1 MFYFTGPIH
10 PRNLIGSRYLEKTGI
25 SSANRCGII
34 APVKINVHSFLG
46 SWQRRSVLVG
56 LLVFGLVL
64 LAQGI
69 YRPIIVQV
77 EARAE
82 AMAQAEVFVAPFPGG
97 PYTPEKARLARLEAQ
112 AWTQAMFAFH
122 VAYPIQE
129 LRIDTAKQAINV
141 DIRNIHIQ
149 SRWGQQTLSPGQILA
164 NIQRAHQ
171 IDVPAQA
178 ADSLLMVGTGRDPHF
193 VLSLSP
199 ELYAPSIWQR
209 ITAALVPTIIGIVI
223 WLLVELLKPHQTR
236 LARLPEQIGYLVET
250 RSPLLVGLL
259 GALGLSVLLVLQFE
273 IARITPMYQGPDEE
287 AQVPVSFAGF
297 HQVAFGGDGQCTLI
311 WADLIT
317 VRDEIMPIAR
327 RLRLPVTQEQVSF
340 LKDLRENSPPPT
352 AETPLIKTNRH
363 TCGATLMLTHAYNWL
378 PVLIYKTQPNTP
390 SMDYLSY
397 LRYGQ
402 ILLAY
407 FIYALTFFVIARGRS
422 LLAPVLTQAGQARLK
437 IGLAL
442 SLLVYLAIPQM
453 LFMTSVVNDTGYAAP
468 LGIFTLVSV
477 FVFHRWI
484 TPILLLI
491 AVAMFASELVAY
503 LALVAVVILWLMGQ
517 ALNRW
522 RGGYRWLW
530 IIASLIAAGIAMGPL
545 LLNLLDASRHLIPLS
560 IPSPLI
566 GAEHPEV
573 FYRHIGQSAQFVY
586 SFGLLDYNSFFGVLG
601 QLDTV
606 FPERGPIAFK
616 VLVYGLMA
624 LLVANGLVSLRN
636 GHRPLQNWEHKHTL
650 FALFIL
656 ILIPLAVSVASY
668 ATFEHYA
675 RAANEWGREIQ
686 GRYFLPLY
694 LYPFS
699 FLAIA
704 VMLAAQSKRALGV
717 TLLATI
723 ALISGVVFYTS
734 SVMLDVLAMRY
745 YPNPEVMAAYRQLL
759 P

>member
-1 MFYFTGPIH
+1 MRYFTRPIH
-10 PRNLIGSRYLEKTGI
+10 LSYLIGSRYLEKTGI

-34 APVKINVHSFLG
+34 ATVKINVYSFLG
-46 SWQRRSVLVG
+46 SWQRRSVFAG
-56 LLVFGLVL
+56 LLFFGLVL
-64 LAQGI
+64 LAQGV

-112 AWTQAMFAFH
+112 AWTQATFAFH
-122 VAYPIQE
+122 VAYAIQE
-129 LRIDTAKQAINV
+129 IRFDPAKQAIAV
-141 DIRNIHIQ
+141 AIRGIHVQ
-149 SRWGQQTLSPGQILA
+149 SRWGEQTFSPQQILE
-164 NIQRAHQ
+164 NHQRAHQ
-171 IDVPAQA
+171 LELPSSA
-178 ADSLLMVGTGRDPHF
+178 ADSLLMAGTGRDPHF
-193 VLSLSP
+193 VLPLSP
-199 ELYAPSIWQR
+199 DLYAPSIWQR
-209 ITAALVPTIIGIVI
+209 IIAALVPTIIGIVI
-223 WLLVELLKPHQTR
+223 WLLLELLKPYQTR
-236 LARLPEQIGYLVET
+236 LVRLPEKIGRLVET
-250 RSPLLVGLL
+250 RPALIVGLI
-259 GALGLSVLLVLQFE
+259 GALGLSLLLALQFE

-297 HQVAFGGDGQCTLI
+297 HQMAFGGDGQCTLI

-327 RLRLPVTQEQVSF
+327 RLRLPVTQEQVLF

-352 AETPLIKTNRH
+352 AETPLIRTNRH

-390 SMDYLSY
+390 SIDYLSY

-407 FIYALTFFVIARGRS
+407 FLYALTFFVIARGRS
-422 LLAPVLTQAGQARLK
+422 LLAPVLTQAGQARLR

-442 SLLVYLAIPQM
+442 SVLVYLAIPQM

-522 RGGYRWLW
+522 RGNYRWLW
-530 IIASLIAAGIAMGPL
+530 IIAGLIAAGIAMGPL
-545 LLNLLDASRHLIPLS
+545 LLNLLDASRHLIPFR
-560 IPSPLI
+560 IPSPLV

-573 FYRHIGQSAQFVY
+573 FYQHLRDTTQFLY
-586 SFGLLDYNSFFGVLG
+586 TFKLLDYNSFFGVLG

-616 VLVYGLMA
+616 VLVYGLVA

-636 GHRPLQNWEHKHTL
+636 GHRPLQNWEQKHTL

-668 ATFEHYA
+668 ATFDHYA
-675 RAANEWGREIQ
+675 RAPHEWGREIQ
-686 GRYFLPLY
+686 GRYFLPVY
-694 LYPFS
+694 FYPFC
-699 FLAIA
+699 FLVAA
-704 VMLAAQSKRALGV
+704 TTLAAQSKRALGV
-717 TLLATI
+717 TLLTTT
-723 ALISGVVFYTS
+723 ALISAVVFYTS

-745 YPNPEVMAAYRQLL
+745 YPNPEVMAAYRALL